1 MSMFRKG
8 FTFAVSILTVIALP
22 LTQIPVM
29 AMEGGTEAFGS
40 VMLPTIKEEI
50 ISVDLPTVGDESP
63 FDFYIDPQGLLYE
76 TDGIKY
82 GGGVVEEGAYLLFR
96 NHNDGEYD
104 FSRYSDRLSVTNRS
118 TVPVI
123 VKITAKI
130 SDIEDLRMDQDG
142 VFDGEDDPAIYLAI
156 VDDEGNERVLSEDG
170 EVSVEIEMNQA
181 PSEAYTYHYDEST
194 DSYEY
199 IYQSDEDISF
209 DTYSFGLRGE
219 CNANADWRG
228 TSACPR
234 VMVTWSV
241 DPVYPENHDTSNTE
255 TENDKEDIE
264 EEAEDSS
271 EELSET
277 EIQNIE
283 EINDKEESTEETT
296 EEIEGIDNKDDI
308 QPNSSDTKSDSE
320 ADVKPEGN
328 EGADPTKENK
338 PQTEV
343 ETNGDKGNTDTN
355 GAEADQN
362 LTGKEAEQNSSE
374 DQGQTTGSTDTTE
387 ASGDAG
393 GTDA

>member
-8 FTFAVSILTVIALP
+8 IIFAISIITTMAIP
-22 LTQIPVM
+22 LAQIPAM

-63 FDFYIDPQGLLYE
+63 FDFHIDPQGLLYE

-82 GGGVVEEGAYLLFR
+82 GGGVVEEGAYLLFH

-118 TVPVI
+118 TVPVNLR
-123 VKITAKI
+123 ITAKI
-130 SDIEDLRMDQDG
+130 SDLGNLRMDQDG
-142 VFDGEDDPAIYLAI
+142 VFDCEDDPAIYLAI
-156 VDDEGNERVLSEDG
+156 VDDEGNERVLSEDE

-241 DPVYPENHDTSNTE
+241 DPVYPENHDTSDTE

-277 EIQNIE
+277 EIQDIE
-283 EINDKEESTEETT
+283 EISDKEESTEETT

-308 QPNSSDTKSDSE
+308 QLNSSDTKSDSE
-320 ADVKPEGN
+320 ADVKPE
-328 EGADPTKENK
+328 EIEATDPAKENQT
-338 PQTEV
+338 QTEA
-343 ETNGDKGNTDTN
+343 ETNGDKGNTDTD
-355 GAEADQN
+355 GTEAGQN
-362 LTGKEAEQNSSE
+362 LTEKEAEQNSSG

-387 ASGDAG
+387 ASGDSG

>member
-8 FTFAVSILTVIALP
+8 IIFAISIITTMAIP
-22 LTQIPVM
+22 LAQIPAM

-63 FDFYIDPQGLLYE
+63 FDFYIDPQGLLFE

-130 SDIEDLRMDQDG
+130 SDIGDLRMDQDG

-219 CNANADWRG
+219 CNANADWSR

-241 DPVYPENHDTSNTE
+241 DPVYPENHDTSDTE

-283 EINDKEESTEETT
+283 EISDKEESTEETI

-320 ADVKPEGN
+320 ADVKPE
-328 EGADPTKENK
+328 EIEVTDPAKENQT
-338 PQTEV
+338 QTEA
-343 ETNGDKGNTDTN
+343 ETNGDKGNTDTD
-355 GAEADQN
+355 GTEAGQN
-362 LTGKEAEQNSSE
+362 LTEKEAEQNSSGA
-374 DQGQTTGSTDTTE
+374 QGQTTGSTDTTE

>member
-8 FTFAVSILTVIALP
+8 IIFAISIITTMAIP
-22 LTQIPVM
+22 LAQIPAM

-118 TVPVI
+118 TVPVV

-130 SDIEDLRMDQDG
+130 SDIGDLRMDQDG

-234 VMVTWSV
+234 VIVTWSV
-241 DPVYPENHDTSNTE
+241 DPVYPENHDTSDTE

-283 EINDKEESTEETT
+283 EISDKEESTEETT

-308 QPNSSDTKSDSE
+308 QPNSSNTKSDSE
-320 ADVKPEGN
+320 AEVKPEGN
-328 EGADPTKENK
+328 EGADPTKESQT
-338 PQTEV
+338 QTEA
-343 ETNGDKGNTDTN
+343 ETNGDKRNTDTN
-355 GAEADQN
+355 GAESDQN

>member
-1 MSMFRKG
+1 MFRKG
-8 FTFAVSILTVIALP
+8 FTFAVSIITVIALP
-22 LTQIPVM
+22 LAQIPAM

-104 FSRYSDRLSVTNRS
+104 FSRYSDRLSITNRS

-130 SDIEDLRMDQDG
+130 SDIGDLRMDQDG
-142 VFDGEDDPAIYLAI
+142 VFYGEDDVAIYLAI

-199 IYQSDEDISF
+199 IYQSDEEISF

-241 DPVYPENHDTSNTE
+241 DPVYPENHDTSDTE

-283 EINDKEESTEETT
+283 EISDKEESTEETT

-338 PQTEV
+338 TQTEV

-355 GAEADQN
+355 GAE
-362 LTGKEAEQNSSE
+362 E
-374 DQGQTTGSTDTTE
+374 TTGSTDITE

>member
-1 MSMFRKG
+1 MSMFKKG
-8 FTFAVSILTVIALP
+8 LGYVLVTLSVTAMPFLQVSSY
-22 LTQIPVM
+22 

-130 SDIEDLRMDQDG
+130 SDIGDLRMDQDG

-181 PSEAYTYHYDEST
+181 PAEAYTYHYDEST

-228 TSACPR
+228 TSACPK

-241 DPVYPENHDTSNTE
+241 DPVYPENQDTSDTE
-255 TENDKEDIE
+255 TEEDIE
-264 EEAEDSS
+264 ETEDSS

-277 EIQNIE
+277 ETEIKIIE
-283 EINDKEESTEETT
+283 EISDKEESTEEDTEVIDGAGNKDDT
-296 EEIEGIDNKDDI
+296 QPSSSETNSSSEEDAKPEEIEA
-308 QPNSSDTKSDSE
+308 T
-320 ADVKPEGN
+320 
-328 EGADPTKENK
+328 DPAKESQT
-338 PQTEV
+338 QTED
-343 ETNGDKGNTDTN
+343 ETSGDKGNTDTD
-355 GAEADQN
+355 GTEAEKN
-362 LTGKEAEQNSSE
+362 LTGKEAEQNSSG
-374 DQGQTTGSTDTTE
+374 DQEQTTGSTDTTE
-387 ASGDAG
+387 ASGDSG
-393 GTDA
+393 GTDS

>member
-1 MSMFRKG
+1 MSLLKKG
-8 FTFAVSILTVIALP
+8 FRYVLATLPMTVI
-22 LTQIPVM
+22 TFSQVSSY

-50 ISVDLPTVGDESP
+50 ISVDLPTVSDESP

-76 TDGIKY
+76 TDGMRY

-96 NHNDGEYD
+96 NHDDGEYD

-130 SDIEDLRMDQDG
+130 SDIGDLRMDQDG

-156 VDDEGNERVLSEDG
+156 VDDEGNEWVLSEDG

-181 PSEAYTYHYDEST
+181 PAEAYTYHYDEST

-241 DPVYPENHDTSNTE
+241 DPVYPENHDTSDTE

-283 EINDKEESTEETT
+283 EISNKEESTDETT

-328 EGADPTKENK
+328 EGADPTKENQT
-338 PQTEV
+338 QTEA

-374 DQGQTTGSTDTTE
+374 D
-387 ASGDAG
+387 
-393 GTDA
+393 

>member
-8 FTFAVSILTVIALP
+8 IIFAISIITTMAIP
-22 LTQIPVM
+22 LAQIPAM

-130 SDIEDLRMDQDG
+130 SDIGDLRMDQDG

-219 CNANADWRG
+219 CNANADWSG
-228 TSACPR
+228 ISASPR

-241 DPVYPENHDTSNTE
+241 DPVMPDRPEETDEEQAKEDNEANEASTE
-255 TENDKEDIE
+255 YDVDTENDEGTEDVTEDASDDADAE
-264 EEAEDSS
+264 ESDEGVSDISDAEDSS
-271 EELSET
+271 TEDVDGSGIGDTVGDSLSKEELSE
-277 EIQNIE
+277 NIE
-283 EINDKEESTEETT
+283 TENES
-296 EEIEGIDNKDDI
+296 
-308 QPNSSDTKSDSE
+308 NSM
-320 ADVKPEGN
+320 A
-328 EGADPTKENK
+328 
-338 PQTEV
+338 
-343 ETNGDKGNTDTN
+343 TNGDDSAPASESVTADT
-355 GAEADQN
+355 
-362 LTGKEAEQNSSE
+362 
-374 DQGQTTGSTDTTE
+374 
-387 ASGDAG
+387 G
-393 GTDA
+393 GT

>member
-8 FTFAVSILTVIALP
+8 LAVTLSILTIVALSFSRF
-22 LTQIPVM
+22 TAM

-130 SDIEDLRMDQDG
+130 SDIGDLRMDQDG

-219 CNANADWRG
+219 CNANADWSG
-228 TSACPR
+228 ISASPR

-241 DPVYPENHDTSNTE
+241 DPVMPDRPEE
-255 TENDKEDIE
+255 TDEDIE
-264 EEAEDSS
+264 KEAS
-271 EELSET
+271 EEISDEQDLEDVSEEVEEPATDDEEKDANT
-277 EIQNIE
+277 EG
-283 EINDKEESTEETT
+283 NDNSAAENTDISDAIKDNADTSGSDTNNTTDDQIDTESDDEKGDDSNVNPDDSGEAKETSDESTAN
-296 EEIEGIDNKDDI
+296 EGITTGDSDI
-308 QPNSSDTKSDSE
+308 
-320 ADVKPEGN
+320 
-328 EGADPTKENK
+328 
-338 PQTEV
+338 
-343 ETNGDKGNTDTN
+343 GNTADN
-355 GAEADQN
+355 AAE
-362 LTGKEAEQNSSE
+362 SSGV
-374 DQGQTTGSTDTTE
+374 DV
-387 ASGDAG
+387 
-393 GTDA
+393 

>member
-8 FTFAVSILTVIALP
+8 IIFAISIITTMAIP
-22 LTQIPVM
+22 LSQIPVM
-29 AMEGGTEAFGS
+29 AMEDGTEAFGS

-130 SDIEDLRMDQDG
+130 SDIGDLRMDQDG

-194 DSYEY
+194 DSYGY
-199 IYQSDEDISF
+199 IYQSDEDKSF

-219 CNANADWRG
+219 CNANADWRV
-228 TSACPR
+228 TDACPR

-241 DPVYPENHDTSNTE
+241 DPVYPENHDKSDIE
-255 TENDKEDIE
+255 TEEDI

-271 EELSET
+271 E
-277 EIQNIE
+277 
-283 EINDKEESTEETT
+283 
-296 EEIEGIDNKDDI
+296 
-308 QPNSSDTKSDSE
+308 
-320 ADVKPEGN
+320 
-328 EGADPTKENK
+328 
-338 PQTEV
+338 
-343 ETNGDKGNTDTN
+343 
-355 GAEADQN
+355 ADQN
-362 LTGKEAEQNSSE
+362 LTEKEAKQNSSE

-387 ASGDAG
+387 A
-393 GTDA
+393 

>member
-8 FTFAVSILTVIALP
+8 IIFAISIITTMAIP
-22 LTQIPVM
+22 LAQIPAM

-130 SDIEDLRMDQDG
+130 SDIGDLRMDQDG

-241 DPVYPENHDTSNTE
+241 DPVYPENHDTSDTE
-255 TENDKEDIE
+255 TENDKEDI

-283 EINDKEESTEETT
+283 EISDKEESTEETT

-308 QPNSSDTKSDSE
+308 QPNSSNTKSDSE

-338 PQTEV
+338 TQTEV

-355 GAEADQN
+355 GAE
-362 LTGKEAEQNSSE
+362 E
-374 DQGQTTGSTDTTE
+374 TTGSTDTTE

>member
-8 FTFAVSILTVIALP
+8 FTFAISIITVIALP
-22 LTQIPVM
+22 LTQIPAM

-130 SDIEDLRMDQDG
+130 SDIGDLRMDQDG

-209 DTYSFGLRGE
+209 DTYSFGLWGE

-241 DPVYPENHDTSNTE
+241 DPVYPENHDTSDTE

-283 EINDKEESTEETT
+283 EISDKEESTEETT

-308 QPNSSDTKSDSE
+308 QPNFCDTKSDSE

-338 PQTEV
+338 TQTEV
-343 ETNGDKGNTDTN
+343 ETNGDNGNTDTN